1 MQRGGVPWPVLYRV
15 WIAKTRGAGYALTCM
30 KKKPKEQ
37 VVYQT
42 ESEIESFG
50 SSVAESLEPSQQAK
64 ELPHSSGVYLMR
76 DSKETI
82 IYVGKAKDL
91 RKRVTSYFLANRSP
105 KTAALVS
112 KIASIEHIITGNEYE
127 ALVLENNLIKK
138 YSPRYNISL
147 KDGKSY
153 PIIRI
158 TKEPFPKVFKTRRFI
173 DDGSSYYGPYP
184 DAGKLDLY
192 LDLIAKL
199 FPLRRCGTPL
209 KKRDKPCLYYHI
221 GLCLGP
227 CAGLVSVEEYNK
239 SIAAVKNLLE
249 GKTEALLASLEEEM
263 QRASKALN
271 FEEAAVK
278 RDQIAAIKAVET
290 GQQVQDFTQES
301 RDYAAI
307 EMRGPLCTISLM
319 QMRSGQLIG
328 RALYRAETFGDET
341 ETLLNFL
348 VQYYADGLKLP
359 QFLYVSHEI
368 DVNLIR
374 RYFSEQLGGKL
385 EVSLPL
391 DGKHFRILRM
401 ARENAVRDVEKR
413 LKSRD
418 NTKALDDLAE
428 VLGLNA
434 PPSLIEGFDIAHLSG
449 KYTVASLIS
458 FRDGNPDKPNYR
470 RYNIKSLEGKIDDYE
485 SIREAVARR
494 YTKILNE
501 NLVRPDLL
509 IIDGGK
515 GQVNAARQVLDDL
528 GMFEIP
534 IIGLAEE
541 YETIVFDDDR
551 QDLQLPEDHE
561 ALRLV
566 MAVRDEC
573 HRFATSAN
581 QAARSKEASFRV
593 LESVQG
599 IGKKRSEQLMKQYG
613 SLEVLLTKTAEELAA
628 EASLPLAVAQ
638 RLLKQLTL

>member
-1 MQRGGVPWPVLYRV
+1 M
-15 WIAKTRGAGYALTCM
+15 WIAKTRGGSYALRTM
-30 KKKPKEQ
+30 GKKKDKQ
-37 VVYQT
+37 VYQT
-42 ESEIESFG
+42 ASSIESFG
-50 SSVAESLEPSQQAK
+50 TEVAEGVNPHEMAK
-64 ELPHSSGVYLMR
+64 QMPHASGVYLMR
-76 DSKETI
+76 DEKDTI

-91 RKRVTSYFLANRSP
+91 KKRVTSYFLANRSP
-105 KTAALVS
+105 KTAALVR
-112 KIASIEHIITGNEYE
+112 KIHRIEHIITGNEYE

-138 YSPRYNISL
+138 YSPHYNISL

-153 PIIRI
+153 PLIRI
-158 TKEPFPKVFKTRRFI
+158 TNERFPKVFKTRRII

-184 DAGKLDLY
+184 DGGKLELY

-209 KKRDKPCLYYHI
+209 RMREKPCLYYHI
-221 GLCLGP
+221 GLCSGP
-227 CAGLVSVEEYNK
+227 CANLVTEKEYQS
-239 SIAAVKNLLE
+239 SITAVKNLLE
-249 GKTEALLASLEEEM
+249 GRTEALVAQLEEQMM
-263 QRASKALN
+263 QASKAMN
-271 FEEAAVK
+271 FEEAAIK
-278 RDQIAAIKAVET
+278 RDQISAIKAIET

-328 RALYRAETFGDET
+328 RALYRGETFGDET

-368 DVNLIR
+368 DVDLIR
-374 RYFSEQLGGKL
+374 RYFTEQLGGRL
-385 EVSLPL
+385 EVNLPS

-401 ARENAVRDVEKR
+401 ARENATRDVEKR

-418 NTKALDDLAE
+418 NSRGLEDLAE
-428 VLGLNA
+428 ILGLA
-434 PPSLIEGFDIAHLSG
+434 TPPTLIEGFDIAHLAG
-449 KYTVASLIS
+449 KYTIASLIS

-494 YTKILNE
+494 YSKILNE
-501 NLVRPDLL
+501 NLERPGLL

-515 GQVNAARQVLDDL
+515 GQVNAARQILDDL

-534 IIGLAEE
+534 IIGLAEQF
-541 YETIVFDDDR
+541 ETIVFDDER
-551 QDLQLPEDHE
+551 EDLQLPEDSE

-566 MAVRDEC
+566 IAVRDEC

-581 QAARSKEASFRV
+581 QAARSKEASFRL
-593 LESVQG
+593 LESVEG
-599 IGKKRSEQLMKQYG
+599 IGKKRSEQLMKRYG
-613 SLEVLLTKTAEELAA
+613 SLEVLLSKSAQELAK
-628 EASLPLAVAQ
+628 ESSLPLPVAQ
-638 RLLKQLTL
+638 RLLKQLSL